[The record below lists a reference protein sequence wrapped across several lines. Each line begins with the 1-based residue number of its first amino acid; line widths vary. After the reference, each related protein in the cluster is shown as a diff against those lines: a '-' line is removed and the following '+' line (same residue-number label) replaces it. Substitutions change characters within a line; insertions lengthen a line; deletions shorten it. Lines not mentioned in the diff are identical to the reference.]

1 MNFPDA
7 NSDSRARSDLAEQ
20 VGRLHWF
27 HSIDLGG
34 GIVTPGVKSLDV
46 HRAEHAAFFDPVDV
60 RGRTVIDVG
69 AWNGAYSFEAKRR
82 GAARVL
88 ATDHYTWT
96 DPAFRGREAFELAR
110 SALRLDIESEEIDLP
125 DLSVERV
132 GAFDVVLFLGVFYH
146 LFDPIAGL
154 ANVAKL
160 AREVLIVETHA
171 DALELDRP
179 AMAFYPG
186 AELAGDATNWWG
198 PNPACMVALLKALGF
213 AKVDAAWSLE
223 IGHRAVF
230 HAWRSDQLRRLQ
242 GAVERPIGRDPP
254 HAVYLR
260 RRQKLHQGWRLI
272 REGLGLRGK
281 R

>member
-1 MNFPDA
+1 M
-7 NSDSRARSDLAEQ
+7 
-20 VGRLHWF
+20 
-27 HSIDLGG
+27 
-34 GIVTPGVKSLDV
+34 
-46 HRAEHAAFFDPVDV
+46 
-60 RGRTVIDVG
+60 
-69 AWNGAYSFEAKRR
+69 
-82 GAARVL
+82 
-88 ATDHYTWT
+88 
-96 DPAFRGREAFELAR
+96 RGREAFELAR
-110 SALRLDIESEEIDLP
+110 SALRLDIESEEIDVP

-132 GAFDVVLFLGVFYH
+132 GTFDVVLFLGVFYH

-160 AREVLIVETHA
+160 AREVLIVETYA

-213 AKVDAAWSLE
+213 AKVDAAWSLK

-230 HAWRSDQLRRLQ
+230 HAWRSDRLRRLQ
-242 GAVERPIGRDPP
+242 DAVERPVGREPP

-272 REGLGLRGK
+272 REGLGLRRK